1 MESLPRLIVPGSPQ
15 PGFSPQPL
23 ILDPRQ
29 GMAGAMQNAQPLIL
43 TPNQLEVEAQQ
54 QRWFLSQ
61 LPYPMVRVQPL
72 ERDIGPQAPVPAW
85 GELPV
90 RDWRSELYASP
101 ANPDAAIADAVGRRG
116 SGRRVRRNG
125 RLYTGEEAASRLPMG
140 DLSAGQAAG
149 ATLPAALVDAAPQL
163 AAIAPTASETV
174 LAAPADPGTAI
185 ADAVSRRGNG
195 SSRFSGVLDS
205 IDRNRDLGRNALE
218 DVVDSVYFR
227 NRAVTSAASSPLG
240 NAAKIENSIAGT
252 QTQPMAPG
260 SGGAILTEPDTP
272 ADPARLVSPAGATP
286 VASALDAAVL
296 GAEVLA
302 DPVLSNVSDGGPGTS
317 TAKGNSVIDAKLR
330 ERIEAFRRGTTAPLG
345 PYQLPLTTGMGAG
358 TSTAA
363 PATVAAAGGG
373 SPPNNPPNNPPN
385 DPPDDGSGS
394 RRGVRGRMR
403 DAAARAGDT
412 LRGAA
417 SPAFGPVDLGLG
429 KFAGDQ
435 LDNLAASELVQGSKQ
450 ATNALKGLGRGVRF
464 LAPAAAMAAPLVPVA
479 MGAMEGAEEA
489 GVGGAVIQ
497 GGSAALGG
505 LAGGAL
511 AGALAGSVV
520 PGFGNIIGGIVGGLG
535 GLALGKG
542 ATGLAQGAVDAAQ
555 GGDTGVMG
563 QIGRTLD
570 PVIDTDYERQQRE
583 IMREMNSP
591 AMKAVQ
597 LQQQRREAQARADQ
611 ARSALLQSY
620 LS

>member
-1 MESLPRLIVPGSPQ
+1 MELLPRLIVPGSPQ

-29 GMAGAMQNAQPLIL
+29 GMSGAARGAQPLIL

-72 ERDIGPQAPVPAW
+72 ERDIGPQAPAPAW

-101 ANPDAAIADAVGRRG
+101 ANPDAAIADAVGRR
-116 SGRRVRRNG
+116 SSNRRVRRNG
-125 RLYTGEEAASRLPMG
+125 RLYTGEEAANRLPMG
-140 DLSAGQAAG
+140 DLSARQAAG

-185 ADAVSRRGNG
+185 ADAVSRRGSG

-227 NRAVTSAASSPLG
+227 NRAVTSAVSSPLG

-286 VASALDAAVL
+286 AASALDAAVL

-330 ERIEAFRRGTTAPLG
+330 ERIEAFRRGTTAPLS

-373 SPPNNPPNNPPN
+373 SAPNNPPNNPPN

-394 RRGVRGRMR
+394 RRSVRTQRTRPGAGQTM
-403 DAAARAGDT
+403 DAILSA
-412 LRGAA
+412 
-417 SPAFGPVDLGLG
+417 PDLGLG
-429 KFAGDQ
+429 SGADKMMRRAG
-435 LDNLAASELVQGSKQ
+435 AA
-450 ATNALKGLGRGVRF
+450 ARNAGMPNVGRALFRAGGAARV
-464 LAPAAAMAAPLVPVA
+464 LAPAAALASPLIPAA
-479 MGAMEGAEEA
+479 MGAVEGYDDA
-489 GVGGAVIQ
+489 GAGGAVIQ
-497 GGSAALGG
+497 GGSSLAGA
-505 LAGGAL
+505 AGGAAIGSFIL
-511 AGALAGSVV
+511 PGPGTVIGGALGAMLGS
-520 PGFGNIIGGIVGGLG
+520 G
-535 GLALGKG
+535 AGKG
-542 ATGLAQGAVDAAQ
+542 ITDMAQGAVDAAQ
-555 GGDTGVMG
+555 SGDTGLMG

-570 PVIDTDYERQQRE
+570 PVIDTDYERQQRQ
-583 IMREMNSP
+583 ITREMNSP

-611 ARSALLQSY
+611 ARALLLQSY